1 MHLSQWLPEIRMH
14 CPDTPFVF
22 CGCQSDLRNDVRTLA
37 LLAQSNYGEPI
48 AKEYAIRNAE
58 QMGAVDY
65 IETSSAY
72 GDDKGIYEVFAV
84 AAKAG
89 LAHMTINMI
98 YENSV
103 AQAAAAAASLPKVK
117 SNTLNCMRFGRKKKE
132 PRKEKGTVVDSEM
145 FIYNGLNDR
154 DLQEYYRQQAE
165 FKNAKGKNCSI
176 M

>member
-1 MHLSQWLPEIRMH
+1 MR
-14 CPDTPFVF
+14 V
-22 CGCQSDLRNDVRTLA
+22 LA
-37 LLAQSNYGEPI
+37 KLAQSNYGEPI

-98 YENSV
+98 YENAV
-103 AQAAAAAASLPKVK
+103 AEAASLPKSK
-117 SNTLNCMRFGRKKKE
+117 SNTLSCMRFGRKKNKE
-132 PRKEKGTVVDSEM
+132 AKKEKGTIVDSEM
-145 FIYNGLNDR
+145 FIYNGLNDQ
-154 DLQEYYRQQAE
+154 DLQEYYRQQALDDKE
-165 FKNAKGKNCSI
+165 FKNHTLSRKPKNCTI